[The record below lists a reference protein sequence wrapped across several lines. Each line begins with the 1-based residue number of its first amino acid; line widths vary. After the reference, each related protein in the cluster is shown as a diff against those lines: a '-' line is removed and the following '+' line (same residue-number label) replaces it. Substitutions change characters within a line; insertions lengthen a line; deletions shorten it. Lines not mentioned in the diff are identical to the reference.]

1 MKNSADRGAI
11 WMARV
16 NFPSTHAF
24 RMKYKTLWHFINGWN
39 FSLILIMSAM
49 HTIFF
54 LVKIMINFRKQTIFL
69 KSHGNI
75 LSVSFTC
82 ACIYIWC
89 NEEGRYI
96 LITIIPALY
105 WYYEDLVTFNY
116 YKMPRKVTFLNMA
129 LACYEKKEETIKAEL
144 TT

>member
-1 MKNSADRGAI
+1 MKNCADRGAI

-39 FSLILIMSAM
+39 FSHNINNKCNAYN
-49 HTIFF
+49 F
-54 LVKIMINFRKQTIFL
+54 LGVKIMINFRKQTIFL

-82 ACIYIWC
+82 ACIYI
-89 NEEGRYI
+89 
-96 LITIIPALY
+96 
-105 WYYEDLVTFNY
+105 
-116 YKMPRKVTFLNMA
+116 
-129 LACYEKKEETIKAEL
+129 
-144 TT
+144 

>member
-1 MKNSADRGAI
+1 MKNCADRGAI

-39 FSLILIMSAM
+39 FSLIYD
-49 HTIFF
+49 FF
-54 LVKIMINFRKQTIFL
+54 LVKIMINFCKQTIFL

-82 ACIYIWC
+82 ACIYI
-89 NEEGRYI
+89 YI
-96 LITIIPALY
+96 
-105 WYYEDLVTFNY
+105 
-116 YKMPRKVTFLNMA
+116 
-129 LACYEKKEETIKAEL
+129 
-144 TT
+144 